1 MTAND
6 RIQWFHKMISDGCY
20 PNAAHL
26 SERFG
31 ISHRQA
37 QRDVD
42 FLRREIGA
50 PLVYSYENR
59 GYTYTQAFTMPL
71 MLATENDTDYHD
83 VLESLQD
90 FHSHTADRAIIQ
102 MQLPYTALL
111 EIPDRMT
118 VLNLRSIIVGEEP
131 RHRYRC
137 EFPSVELFLG
147 IIMSTGAE
155 IRVIEPEWLR
165 ARLVAFAKQV
175 LACNENEEEK
185 DRTEK

>member
-6 RIQWFHKMISDGCY
+6 RIQWFHKMITEDSY

-26 SERFG
+26 AERFG

-42 FLRREIGA
+42 FLRREMGA
-50 PLVYSYENR
+50 PLSYSHEHR
-59 GYTYTQAFTMPL
+59 GYTYSESFALPL

-83 VLESLQD
+83 VLGSLQD
-90 FHSHTADRAIIQ
+90 FHGYSAERSIIQ

-111 EIPDRMT
+111 EIPDKLT
-118 VLNLRSIIVGEEP
+118 VLHLHSLIVGEEP

-147 IIMSTGAE
+147 IIMSTGAA

-165 ARLVAFAKQV
+165 TRLVEFAKQV
-175 LACNENEEEK
+175 LACNEDAEK
-185 DRTEK
+185 

>member
-6 RIQWFHKMISDGCY
+6 RIQWFHKMITDGCY
-20 PNAAHL
+20 PNASHL

-42 FLRREIGA
+42 FLRREMGA
-50 PLVYSYENR
+50 PLVYAHEHR
-59 GYTYTQAFTMPL
+59 GYTYSESFVLPL

-90 FHSHTADRAIIQ
+90 FHTHSAARSIIQ

-111 EIPDRMT
+111 EIPDKMT
-118 VLNLRSIIVGEEP
+118 VLNLRSIIVSEEP

-147 IIMSTGAE
+147 IIMSTGAA
-155 IRVIEPEWLR
+155 IRVIEPLWLR
-165 ARLVAFAKQV
+165 ERLVEFAKQV
-175 LACNENEEEK
+175 LTYNEDVEK
-185 DRTEK
+185 

>member
-6 RIQWFHKMISDGCY
+6 RIQWFHKMITDGCF
-20 PNAAHL
+20 PNASHL

-42 FLRREIGA
+42 FLRRQMGA
-50 PLVYSYENR
+50 PLEYSHEHR
-59 GYTYTQAFTMPL
+59 GYTYSESFVFPL

-83 VLESLQD
+83 VLGSLQD
-90 FHSHTADRAIIQ
+90 FHSHAAERSIIQ

-111 EIPDRMT
+111 EIPDKMT

-147 IIMSTGAE
+147 IIMSTGAA

-165 ARLVAFAKQV
+165 SRLVEFAKQV
-175 LACNENEEEK
+175 LVYNEDAEK
-185 DRTEK
+185 